1 MEWTGDPSELGA
13 CGINCG
19 NCDIRLATENK
30 EIAEHLA
37 KGFSEKRIIPNAT
50 PDMFRCDSC
59 RGDRSMHWSPNC
71 FILECCVDDRGLQNC
86 SRCPDFPCLKL
97 EEWSTQNER
106 YEKALNRLKSL

>member
-30 EIAEHLA
+30 EIAERLA
-37 KGFSEKRIIPNAT
+37 KGFSEKGIIPNAT
-50 PDMFRCDSC
+50 PDMFRCDGC
-59 RGDRSMHWSPNC
+59 RGDRSMHWSANC
-71 FILECCVDDRGLQNC
+71 GILACCVDDRGQEHC
-86 SRCPDFPCLKL
+86 SECRDFPCTQLL
-97 EEWSTQNER
+97 EWSTQNER